1 MRGRLFRRAATV
13 AWFAL
18 AYVFLL
24 APIVVVIG
32 ASFSGA
38 DTGGVVISYVQFPP
52 QHWTLEWYARIPGVQ
67 YEALALSLG
76 LGLSAAL
83 AACALGIPAALG
95 LVRAVVPGKPLIAAL
110 LRAPLQIP
118 TVVIGIAFMQL
129 YYLIGDLV
137 GLDIFGSFAGLL
149 LAHVFL
155 VLPFVI
161 GSVSAV
167 LQRFNTRLEE
177 AAHVLGA
184 SPWRTFTRVTLPL
197 IMPGVYTGALY
208 AFIVSFIDVPV
219 SLFLA
224 APGTVTYPVELFHS
238 MEHDFNPSA
247 LASASLVTVFSLLL
261 LAGAQ
266 RLIGLNAL
274 LRSGAA

>member
-1 MRGRLFRRAATV
+1 VL
-13 AWFAL
+13 WFAL

-24 APIVVVIG
+24 APIVVVVG

-52 QHWTLEWYARIPGVQ
+52 QRWTLEWYARIPAVQ
-67 YEALALSLG
+67 YEALALSLV
-76 LGLSAAL
+76 LGVAAAL
-83 AACALGIPAALG
+83 AACAIGIPAAFG
-95 LVRAVVPGKPLIAAL
+95 LVRGGLAGTPLIAAL

-129 YYLIGDLV
+129 YYLMADYSRIDLV
-137 GLDIFGSFAGLL
+137 GSFAGLL
-149 LAHVFL
+149 IAHIFL
-155 VLPFVI
+155 VTPFVT

-167 LQRFNTRLEE
+167 LQRFNVRLEE
-177 AAHVLGA
+177 AAVILGA
-184 SPWRTFTRVTLPL
+184 SRWRTFCRVTLPL

-208 AFIVSFIDVPV
+208 AFVVSFIDVPV

-224 APGTVTYPVELFHS
+224 APGSVTYPVELFHS

-247 LASASLVTVFSLLL
+247 LASATLVTAFSLLL
-261 LAGAQ
+261 LVGAE